1 MLDTGNF
8 NHLASTAKRIGSGE
22 FSLCLNEELMRF
34 SDARSLALRRLG
46 RRHDH
51 QAVKQIR
58 LQHDGAS
65 VEDSLAGVSMRP
77 SKRDWASLEVTIY
90 KSAVK
95 PKHRVA
101 SPF

>member
-51 QAVKQIR
+51 RAVKQIR
-58 LQHDGAS
+58 LQDDGAS
-65 VEDSLAGVSMRP
+65 VEDSLARVSMRHADERRIV
-77 SKRDWASLEVTIY
+77 SKSG
-90 KSAVK
+90 K
-95 PKHRVA
+95 RVNNA
-101 SPF
+101 RGRGL